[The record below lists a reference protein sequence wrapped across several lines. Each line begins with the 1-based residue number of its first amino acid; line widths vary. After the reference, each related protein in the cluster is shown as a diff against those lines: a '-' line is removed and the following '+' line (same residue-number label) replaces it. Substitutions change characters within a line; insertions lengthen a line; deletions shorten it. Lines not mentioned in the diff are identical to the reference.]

1 MAVGSG
7 LGSQVGIAEETVW
20 GSAVPVTRFFPID
33 GSNVKPMKK
42 SVQGQGLQAGTYVHQ
57 GSLRADTSTWVQGDM
72 TMDFTSKQMGLL
84 FKHALGSAS
93 IVQNGTT
100 AAWTQT
106 WGLGNNV
113 NGLGLTLQGGL
124 PQANGTVVPYTYS
137 GCKIDQWDI
146 SCAAQDIVKSKFT
159 FGGQATATATALATP
174 SYPTANNIFY
184 FKQGTVNIG
193 GTPYLA
199 FRDFTLSGSNNL
211 DMGRFFFGNNGQLA
225 EPIRNNFVD
234 IKIAG
239 TVDFI
244 DTTISAAFLA
254 DTELSISL
262 VFGGLQNALPVS
274 KKIVTG
280 PPDYYESF
288 TVTLNGV
295 RVNGD
300 VPTIAGP
307 GLLNIPFSA
316 DVVTPIGGGSPI
328 SIAYTSTDVA
338 I

>member
-113 NGLGLTLQGGL
+113 NGLGLTLQGKL
-124 PQANGTVVPYTYS
+124 TAPSFLTPTRVAKLTSGTFP
-137 GCKIDQWDI
+137 
-146 SCAAQDIVKSKFT
+146 A
-159 FGGQATATATALATP
+159 P
-174 SYPTANNIFY
+174 H
-184 FKQGTVNIG
+184 
-193 GTPYLA
+193 
-199 FRDFTLSGSNNL
+199 RTLSNPSSRSV
-211 DMGRFFFGNNGQLA
+211 GR
-225 EPIRNNFVD
+225 PR
-234 IKIAG
+234 
-239 TVDFI
+239 
-244 DTTISAAFLA
+244 
-254 DTELSISL
+254 
-262 VFGGLQNALPVS
+262 P
-274 KKIVTG
+274 
-280 PPDYYESF
+280 
-288 TVTLNGV
+288 
-295 RVNGD
+295 RRRR
-300 VPTIAGP
+300 
-307 GLLNIPFSA
+307 
-316 DVVTPIGGGSPI
+316 
-328 SIAYTSTDVA
+328 
-338 I
+338 

>member
-184 FKQGTVNIG
+184 FKQGTSPCPVATTWTWAGFSSATTGNSPNPSE
-193 GTPYLA
+193 T
-199 FRDFTLSGSNNL
+199 TLSTSKLLGLSTLSTRLFRRRSLLTQNCPSVLCSVDCRTRSPSRRRSSPAHPTTMSRSPSPSTGS
-211 DMGRFFFGNNGQLA
+211 
-225 EPIRNNFVD
+225 
-234 IKIAG
+234 
-239 TVDFI
+239 
-244 DTTISAAFLA
+244 
-254 DTELSISL
+254 
-262 VFGGLQNALPVS
+262 
-274 KKIVTG
+274 
-280 PPDYYESF
+280 ES
-288 TVTLNGV
+288 TVT
-295 RVNGD
+295 
-300 VPTIAGP
+300 
-307 GLLNIPFSA
+307 
-316 DVVTPIGGGSPI
+316 SPRLP
-328 SIAYTSTDVA
+328 ALA
-338 I
+338 C

>member
-7 LGSQVGIAEETVW
+7 LGSSFGVSEESVW
-20 GSAVPVTRFFPID
+20 STPVTPTRFFPVD
-33 GSNVKPMKK
+33 SVNVKLMKK
-42 SVQGQGLQAGTYVHQ
+42 PVQGQGLQSGTYVHQ
-57 GSLRADTSTWVQGDM
+57 GSLRADTAYWAAGDAQV
-72 TMDFTSKQMGLL
+72 DFTSKQMGLL

-93 IVQNGTT
+93 ILQNGVT

-106 WGLGNNV
+106 WGLGNAA
-113 NGLGLTLQGGL
+113 NGLGLTLQYGA
-124 PQANGTVVPYTYS
+124 PQANGTVVPYTVS

-159 FGGQATATATALATP
+159 FVGQNVTTATALATP
-174 SYPTANNIFY
+174 SYPTANNVFY
-184 FKQGTVNIG
+184 FKQGTVNVG
-193 GTPYLA
+193 GTPYLG
-199 FRDFTLSGSNNL
+199 FRDFTLSGNNNL
-211 DMGRFFFGNNGQLA
+211 DAGRFYFGNNGLLA
-225 EPIRNNFVD
+225 EPIRNNFAD

-244 DTTISAAFLA
+244 DTTISAAYAA
-254 DTELSISL
+254 DTEISISL
-262 VFGGLQNALPVS
+262 VFGGATGFS
-274 KKIVTG
+274 KQIVVG
-280 PPDYYESF
+280 PPNYYETF

-316 DVVTPIGGGSPI
+316 DVVTPIGGGTPI
-328 SIAYTSTDVA
+328 SIAYTSTDIA